1 MRKSLL
7 SIAGI
12 SLFAVMA
19 TGCVPQQRYDEL
31 LTAYRGK
38 EQHAMKM
45 QEDLDSARANEKVL
59 RDQLTTAREKLDAL
73 ETVTARQ
80 SDELTA
86 MEGMY
91 QGLSQRITSLRVAAL
106 PPELNAKL
114 TSLRDAYPDLLSFD
128 ESTGMLRFS
137 TDLSFGL
144 GSTALSPEAS
154 KAMGTLATILNSSD
168 GAPFDVEIIGHTD
181 NVPVSKPS
189 TRQRYPD
196 NMHLSV
202 GRAMTV
208 RSTLVGSKVTAGRVK
223 VGGWGEHRPLKTNPE
238 RGGEA
243 ANRRVE
249 LYLIP
254 STMTAEVPTAPAAN
268 TAVTGGASN
277 EASSYFPPK

>member
-45 QEDLDSARANEKVL
+45 QEDLDGARANEKVL

-114 TSLRDAYPDLLSFD
+114 TSLRDTYPDLLSFD

-144 GSTALSPEAS
+144 GSTALSPEAR

-268 TAVTGGASN
+268 TAVTGGTSN
-277 EASSYFPPK
+277 EASSDFPPK

>member
-1 MRKSLL
+1 MRTSLL
-7 SIAGI
+7 PLAGI
-12 SLFAVMA
+12 SLFAVLA
-19 TGCVPQQRYDEL
+19 SGCVPQERYDEL

-45 QEDLDSARANEKVL
+45 QEDLDGARANEKVL

-73 ETVTARQ
+73 ETVAARQ
-80 SDELTA
+80 SDELVA
-86 MEGMY
+86 MEDMY

-114 TSLRDAYPDLLSFD
+114 TSLRDTYPELLSFD

-144 GSTALSPEAS
+144 GSTELSPDAR
-154 KAMGTLATILNSSD
+154 KAMTTLAGILNSND
-168 GAPFDVEIIGHTD
+168 GSPFDVEIIGHTD

-208 RSTLVGSKVTAGRVK
+208 RSTLVGSKVTPGRVK
-223 VGGWGEHRPLKTNPE
+223 VGGWGEHRPLKTNPQ

-249 LYLIP
+249 LFLIP
-254 STMTAEVPTAPAAN
+254 STMTAQVTPAAAG
-268 TAVTGGASN
+268 TTTVTGGDST
-277 EASSYFPPK
+277 EGGSDFPPK